1 MPIKKNT
8 MKKNPF
14 LTIITLAFFALFSNT
29 YAQSEYDDSDINNY
43 ISKRSIDV
51 NLEANYTGT
60 PYLNKEFQNGT
71 IYKNGITLAHNLGL
85 RYNASRDLF
94 EIKKT
99 SVLKDDQAKV
109 LKTTNDLIIKLDNKK
124 FIYLSPSEKN
134 TAQGYFIIISKGEK
148 VSVLKK
154 TKKIYI
160 PGQKAYNSLASPI
173 AANYKEKVLL
183 YLYASDG
190 ELIELPKS
198 KKGKIN
204 AFQKHSK
211 ELKIYTKE
219 NKLNLNKEV
228 DLVKLCDY
236 YNSL

>member
-1 MPIKKNT
+1 
-8 MKKNPF
+8 MKKNSF
-14 LTIITLAFFALFSNT
+14 LAIITLAFFALFSNT
-29 YAQSEYDDSDINNY
+29 YAQSVYDDSDINNY

-71 IYKNGITLAHNLGL
+71 IYKNGITLAHNVGI
-85 RYNASRDLF
+85 RYNASKDLF

-109 LKTTNDLIIKLDNKK
+109 LKTTNDLTIKLNNKK
-124 FIYLSPSEKN
+124 FIYLSPTEGNS
-134 TAQGYFIIISKGEK
+134 AQGYFIMVSKGEK
-148 VSVLKK
+148 ASVLKK
-154 TKKIYI
+154 AKKMYI

-173 AANYKEKVLL
+173 AANYKEKITL
-183 YLYASDG
+183 YLYTSEG
-190 ELIELPKS
+190 KLIEFPKS

-219 NKLNLNKEV
+219 NKLNLNKEAG
-228 DLVKLCDY
+228 LIKLCKY